1 MKVIIEPYQSPY
13 FPWKVRA
20 KGYTNV
26 FETLEAAK
34 NAAYGRFGNC
44 DITIKTK

>member
-1 MKVIIEPYQSPY
+1 MRVTIQPYASPF
-13 FPWKVRA
+13 FPWQVKA

-34 NAAYGRFGNC
+34 NAAYARFGNC
-44 DITIKTK
+44 TIQIKK